1 LLPPLP
7 ITLFFH
13 VFVLRHP
20 LILNLA
26 HSLFTCHPHALP
38 VAWLYSSMGFLL
50 GPYGGQ
56 YSQLGKAETKLSNLD
71 AHHFL
76 PGKTLAVLP
85 STPLVFT

>member
-1 LLPPLP
+1 
-7 ITLFFH
+7 
-13 VFVLRHP
+13 
-20 LILNLA
+20 
-26 HSLFTCHPHALP
+26 
-38 VAWLYSSMGFLL
+38 MGVLL